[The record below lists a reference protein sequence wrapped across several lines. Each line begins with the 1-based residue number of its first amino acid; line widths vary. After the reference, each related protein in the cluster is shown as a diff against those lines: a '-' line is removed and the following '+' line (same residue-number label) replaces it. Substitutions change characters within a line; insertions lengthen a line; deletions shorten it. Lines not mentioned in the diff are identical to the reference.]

1 MRAERFFV
9 AVATTVFV
17 VYGMPA
23 SAQDREAIMHAC
35 AGDVERLCAGVRPGN
50 GRIKMCMKSKKYPV
64 HARTR
69 KSFGFMTR
77 KLSVTESQNR
87 GQFFGDFFA

>member
-17 VYGMPA
+17 LYGMPA

-50 GRIKMCMKSKKYPV
+50 GRIKMCMKSKIYPDSCG
-64 HARTR
+64 RR
-69 KSFGFMTR
+69 KSYCEIEVYGFVLGT
-77 KLSVTESQNR
+77 
-87 GQFFGDFFA
+87 